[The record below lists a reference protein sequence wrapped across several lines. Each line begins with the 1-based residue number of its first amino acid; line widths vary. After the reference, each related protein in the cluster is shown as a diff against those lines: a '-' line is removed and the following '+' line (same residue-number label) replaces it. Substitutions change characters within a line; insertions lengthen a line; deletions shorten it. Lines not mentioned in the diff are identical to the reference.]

1 MLDPV
6 QFQAVLDL
14 LGHPVT
20 YSKGGF
26 DRKTGWTARVVLRA
40 VEAYDQARSTEYYR
54 PGGERQI
61 EKTQKAKAMDKA
73 RLTFALTVLADHP
86 ETPLGKSPADIEE
99 TIKAAVDAV
108 EEEIS

>member
-1 MLDPV
+1 LLDPV

-26 DRKTGWTARVVLRA
+26 DPKTGWTARVILRA

-54 PGGERQI
+54 PGGARLI
-61 EKTQKAKAMDKA
+61 EKTVKAQSMDRA
-73 RLTFALTVLADHP
+73 RLDIALIILADHP
-86 ETPLGKSPADIEE
+86 EAPLGRRPADIED